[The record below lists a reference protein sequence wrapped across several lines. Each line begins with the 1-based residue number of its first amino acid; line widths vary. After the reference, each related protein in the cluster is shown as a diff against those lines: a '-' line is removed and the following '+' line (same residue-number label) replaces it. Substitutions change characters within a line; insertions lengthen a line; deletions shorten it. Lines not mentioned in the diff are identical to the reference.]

1 GFHYPS
7 HLPPAV
13 QERMGRVACDVAVA
27 LGLER
32 TLFNVEFFHDAARER
47 VTLIEVNPRLCGQFG
62 DLYANVDGT
71 SGFELALALA
81 CGDSPSVRRGAGPYR
96 AAASIPLRAFRTT
109 RLLRA
114 PSAEEQRAAARRFPG
129 TLVWS
134 ECRNDDVL
142 RVASDV
148 EDGQS
153 VRYGVVNLGGADRDD
168 IQARLAAIVHDLAF
182 EFVPLDDA
190 GSTGSSSSAAAG

>member
-62 DLYANVDGT
+62 DLYAKVDGT

-81 CGDSPSVRRGAGPYR
+81 CGHEVRVRRGAGRFAAAASVPLRLFRSARVVRAPGAEERR
-96 AAASIPLRAFRTT
+96 AAAAVRAD
-109 RLLRA
+109 
-114 PSAEEQRAAARRFPG
+114 

-134 ECRNDDVL
+134 DC
-142 RVASDV
+142 
-148 EDGQS
+148 
-153 VRYGVVNLGGADRDD
+153 
-168 IQARLAAIVHDLAF
+168 QAGD
-182 EFVPLDDA
+182 
-190 GSTGSSSSAAAG
+190 